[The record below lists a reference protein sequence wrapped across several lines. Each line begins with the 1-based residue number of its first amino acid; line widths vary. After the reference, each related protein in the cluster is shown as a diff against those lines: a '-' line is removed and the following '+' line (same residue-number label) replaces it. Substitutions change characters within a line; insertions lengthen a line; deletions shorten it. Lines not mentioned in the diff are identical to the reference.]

1 MSYTRQVSSAH
12 ERARV
17 LLVDD
22 NQVFA
27 NVVQRALRSKGYACG
42 VVNSYQ
48 AALEAIESNTFD
60 AVVTD
65 LHILGESGL
74 ELLAQVGACAP
85 HTRRLLMSGSLDPS
99 ETVGD
104 PRIDGYLQKPF
115 DIEALI
121 KLIDKRA

>member
-1 MSYTRQVSSAH
+1 VSSAP

-42 VVNSYQ
+42 VVTSYQ
-48 AALEAIESNTFD
+48 AALEAVESNTFD

-65 LHILGESGL
+65 LHIRGESGL
-74 ELLAQVGACAP
+74 ALLAAIRASTPQ
-85 HTRRLLMSGSLDPS
+85 TKRLLMSGSLGPS

-104 PRIDGYLQKPF
+104 PTIDGYLQKPF

-121 KLIDKRA
+121 KLIDKT